1 MMTFHEEL
9 SYTCVDILA
18 TYMFAN
24 VAVKPKRMPT
34 ASFLLKNGQ
43 TASWI
48 IGTKIITITTSICDQ
63 TSTRGPLCDRC
74 HLLCSRAKFIEEQM
88 TTEASGGR
96 HKSSETIPVNS
107 EEESS
112 RRRHQSDAVVGS
124 PTKSALPN
132 IHPLTSNYRRG
143 STTSNS
149 SDRGSEASTNMANK
163 EDLSKLESL
172 LESRE
177 KSEKKQEL
185 CSCWCNGWAEIHV
198 QRPSGEVSWITRI
211 QNASL
216 TSESH
221 AEFPLSDLTTLFHP
235 DKEDHEADLQQL
247 SDLGSDNAN
256 AETFSVFSR
265 GRHASESSTSA
276 PASPVKEMKQP
287 DFPMSPPNAG
297 AVDSTCVSPMTK
309 SPATCKTPTPAL
321 DKDSALKQSCDP
333 IPEVDD
339 EEDRQ
344 HDPLRRRT
352 SLQSSSGQEL
362 NTLKR
367 EKSMILAT
375 PPRTP
380 APRDPQK
387 TVLNRSNRAEA
398 LQIGSYGSAGIQMR
412 DRAHTISGP
421 SPRRSATT
429 PQRGPYPAGA
439 SNAATT
445 GTAPSNSVSSSGSFS
460 SKYLEQQQQSQ
471 KLERV
476 TGISP
481 QMVFLT
487 LYHSQCFIP

>member
-1 MMTFHEEL
+1 MTSE
-9 SYTCVDILA
+9 
-18 TYMFAN
+18 
-24 VAVKPKRMPT
+24 
-34 ASFLLKNGQ
+34 AS
-43 TASWI
+43 
-48 IGTKIITITTSICDQ
+48 
-63 TSTRGPLCDRC
+63 
-74 HLLCSRAKFIEEQM
+74 
-88 TTEASGGR
+88 SGGR

-132 IHPLTSNYRRG
+132 MLPLTSNYRRG

-149 SDRGSEASTNMANK
+149 SDRGSEASTNMAANK

-198 QRPSGEVSWITRI
+198 RRPSGEVSWITRI

-235 DKEDHEADLQQL
+235 DKEDHEDLQQL
-247 SDLGSDNAN
+247 SELGSDNPN

-276 PASPVKEMKQP
+276 PASPVKDMKQP
-287 DFPMSPPNAG
+287 DFPMSPPNPG
-297 AVDSTCVSPMTK
+297 AVDSTCVSPKTK
-309 SPATCKTPTPAL
+309 SPTTCKTPTPAL
-321 DKDSALKQSCDP
+321 EKESNLKQSCDP

-362 NTLKR
+362 NILKR

-398 LQIGSYGSAGIQMR
+398 LQIGSYGSAGSQMR

-445 GTAPSNSVSSSGSFS
+445 VTAPSTSVSSSGSFS

-487 LYHSQCFIP
+487 LYHSQCFGNMPESEKPMLINTSNKSIGNSKI